1 MQNPVQICS
10 ELLVRTF
17 GWLPGVTVLPL
28 RGNNAYNLK
37 FSTLVISN
45 LRHTYVFTLVSG
57 NGLKAQGLR
66 LSKCILLIFAA
77 WLATFLPFVSFIL
90 VSVIIFFVVSGEYL
104 EKLTYS
110 YRGEGGFDFAIRTP
124 CTPLRWVEFDA
135 EMTLAWEVSCSTAHV
150 KN

>member
-1 MQNPVQICS
+1 M
-10 ELLVRTF
+10 
-17 GWLPGVTVLPL
+17 
-28 RGNNAYNLK
+28 
-37 FSTLVISN
+37 ISN
-45 LRHTYVFTLVSG
+45 LRHAYLFTLVSG

-90 VSVIIFFVVSGEYL
+90 VSVIIFFVVSVCTDL

-135 EMTLAWEVSCSTAHV
+135 EMTLAWEVSCSTSHV